1 VASEAPHAP
10 VSQSLKGTTMASEFN
25 AIDYAK
31 ELQSAGVPE
40 KQAAIHASALTK
52 VLGGFALG
60 RELEALRVELLAQ
73 LTELRA
79 QFEAFKVEI
88 NARFIS
94 LETTLRADIKILR
107 SEVKLIRWIVGIS
120 VGLQIA
126 VLLKL
131 IYP

>member
-1 VASEAPHAP
+1 
-10 VSQSLKGTTMASEFN
+10 MASEFN

-60 RELEALRVELLAQ
+60 RELEALRVELRAQ
-73 LTELRA
+73 LTEFRA
-79 QFEAFKVEI
+79 QFEAFKIEI
-88 NARFIS
+88 NARFMSVEARINAI
-94 LETTLRADIKILR
+94 ETALRADIKILR

>member
-1 VASEAPHAP
+1 
-10 VSQSLKGTTMASEFN
+10 MASEFN

-40 KQAAIHASALTK
+40 NQAAIHASALTK

-60 RELEALRVELLAQ
+60 RELDALSVEMRAQ
-73 LTELRA
+73 LTEFRA

-88 NARFIS
+88 KARLLA
-94 LETTLRADIKILR
+94 LEASLRADIKAFETSLRADLKILR
-107 SEVKLIRWIVGIS
+107 SEVKLLRWIVSIS

>member
-1 VASEAPHAP
+1 
-10 VSQSLKGTTMASEFN
+10 MASEFN

-60 RELEALRVELLAQ
+60 RELEALRVELRAQ
-73 LTELRA
+73 MAELRA

-88 NARFIS
+88 NARLIS
-94 LETTLRADIKILR
+94 LETSLRADIKELETSLRADIKILR

>member
-1 VASEAPHAP
+1 
-10 VSQSLKGTTMASEFN
+10 MASEYN
-25 AIDYAK
+25 PIDYAK

-40 KQAAIHASALTK
+40 KQATIHASALTK

-60 RELEALRVELLAQ
+60 RELDALRVELRAQ

-79 QFEAFKVEI
+79 QFEALKVEI
-88 NARFIS
+88 NARFTSIEARMNAM
-94 LETTLRADIKILR
+94 ETSLRADIKILR
-107 SEVKLIRWIVGIS
+107 SEVKLIRWITGIS